1 MKCEEVRDELVAYAR
16 GELDDARK
24 AAIEEHLARCAGCT
38 QELEGARQV
47 MAVTRMA
54 DDASVAEVVRHL
66 IKTAIKDGASDLHLE
81 RAGGE
86 PRVRLRIDGLL
97 YPGPIIVPEQYAL
110 LVARIKVMAD
120 QNVTERRVPQ
130 DGRIG
135 ISHEGK
141 EYDLRVS
148 TVPYSDGESVVLRI
162 LDRSSVF
169 VGLERLGFLPDA
181 LKQVEALISRRQGL
195 LLTTGPT
202 GAGKSTLLYSIL
214 NRLNRPEVKILTV
227 EDPVEYRLPGLNQLA
242 VNRRAGVTFATGMRA
257 LMRQDPDLFMV
268 SGLPDLETAELC
280 VQAALTGH
288 MVLSALHTRD
298 TTEAFTRLFDMGVAP
313 FLAAATVHGVIG
325 QRLVRRTCPACKE
338 AYQPPAAIL
347 EALGFTAEARRQPFV
362 HGAGCDAC
370 AGTGYRG
377 RTGLFELLTL
387 NQELARMVAAR
398 EPEVSLRARALDL
411 GALWPFE
418 KDAARKIGAGV
429 TTAEEVDRVLLDP
442 IGTGT
447 G

>member
-16 GELDDARK
+16 GELDDSRK
-24 AAIEEHLARCAGCT
+24 AAIEEHLVRCAGCT

-47 MAVTRMA
+47 MAVTQMA
-54 DDASVAEVVRHL
+54 DDASVAEVVKHL
-66 IKTAIKDGASDLHLE
+66 IKSAIKDGASDLHLE

-97 YPGPIIVPEQYAL
+97 YPGPIIVPEQYPL

-120 QNVTERRVPQ
+120 QNVSERRVPQ

-141 EYDLRVS
+141 DYDLRVS

-181 LKQVEALISRRQGL
+181 LKQVEALISRRHGL

-214 NRLNRPEVKILTV
+214 NRLNRPEAKILTV

-257 LMRQDPDLFMV
+257 LMRQDPDIFMV
-268 SGLPDLETAELC
+268 AGLPDLETAELC

-288 MVLSALHTRD
+288 LVLSALHTRD
-298 TTEAFTRLFDMGVAP
+298 TTEGFTRLFDMGIAP

-338 AYQPPAAIL
+338 AYQPSAAIL
-347 EALGFTAEARRQPFV
+347 EALGFTAEARRQTFV

-398 EPEVSLRARALDL
+398 EPEASLRARALDL
-411 GALWPFE
+411 GSLWSFE
-418 KDAARKIGAGV
+418 KDAARKIAEGV
-429 TTAEEVDRVLLDP
+429 TTAEEIDRVLLDP